1 MLFLKQGS
9 ESELRISNGTL
20 FGPSGCEEDYSLV
33 LLGVFI
39 SSTWFMF
46 MKQEYSTAFF
56 AKLIIKCCKC

>member
-20 FGPSGCEEDYSLV
+20 FGPSGCEEGYSL
-33 LLGVFI
+33 LLLSVYI

-46 MKQEYSTAFF
+46 YETGVLTGLFRKIDYKM
-56 AKLIIKCCKC
+56 L

>member
-20 FGPSGCEEDYSLV
+20 FGPSGCEGDHSL
-33 LLGVFI
+33 LLLSVYI

-46 MKQEYSTAFF
+46 YETGVLNGPFRKIHYKM
-56 AKLIIKCCKC
+56 L

>member
-20 FGPSGCEEDYSLV
+20 FGPSGCEEDYSL
-33 LLGVFI
+33 LLLSVYI

-46 MKQEYSTAFF
+46 YETGVLNGLFRKIDYKM
-56 AKLIIKCCKC
+56 L

>member
-20 FGPSGCEEDYSLV
+20 FGPSGCEEDYSL
-33 LLGVFI
+33 LLLSVYI

-46 MKQEYSTAFF
+46 YETGVLNHPFRKIHYKM
-56 AKLIIKCCKC
+56 L